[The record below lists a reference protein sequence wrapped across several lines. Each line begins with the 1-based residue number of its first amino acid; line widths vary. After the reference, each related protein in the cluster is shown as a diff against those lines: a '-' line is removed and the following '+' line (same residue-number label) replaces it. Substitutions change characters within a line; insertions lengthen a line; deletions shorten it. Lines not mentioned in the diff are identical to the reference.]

1 MSVEEKIAALEEIM
15 DLDEGSL
22 NEESVL
28 EEYEEW
34 DSLSKLSLVAFAKRK
49 FDIVLSTE
57 KMKTF
62 VTVKDICDTLKE

>member
-28 EEYEEW
+28 EEFEEW
-34 DSLSKLSLVAFAKRK
+34 DSLSKLSLIAFAKRT
-49 FDIVLSTE
+49 FGIVLSTE
-57 KMKTF
+57 KIKSF
-62 VTVKDICDTLKE
+62 VTVKDICDMLKE

>member
-28 EEYEEW
+28 DEYEEW

-57 KMKTF
+57 KMNAF
-62 VTVKDICDTLKE
+62 VTVKDICDTLEE